1 MAGFSKTVMSAKKQD
16 PSVFEKA
23 QMGEVALLEGGTR
36 LAARALAIGSV
47 LAIVGVGGL
56 CFTFWKLTGAKNVIN
71 CWAECQEYFHFP
83 YPYLFVD
90 GRVLAEDEHD
100 RRAESEEERP
110 TAESDR
116 VRWAHGS
123 VEVRVQL
130 GQGVVFSVLI
140 GSGCV
145 LD

>member
-56 CFTFWKLTGAKNVIN
+56 CFTFWKLTGAKNVSGLR
-71 CWAECQEYFHFP
+71 FP
-83 YPYLFVD
+83 SAASVNHHLYC
-90 GRVLAEDEHD
+90 
-100 RRAESEEERP
+100 
-110 TAESDR
+110 
-116 VRWAHGS
+116 RWKS
-123 VEVRVQL
+123 SRKR
-130 GQGVVFSVLI
+130 
-140 GSGCV
+140 
-145 LD
+145 